1 MPISY
6 SKQIYSNNAT
16 TTLANDLA
24 PGDSVLS
31 LTESSMFPTPGA
43 NEYFLVTLD
52 DGVNLEV
59 VAAFG
64 KSGRS
69 LTGCLR
75 GQEGTTARSYLKGTK
90 VECRVTAGTLSSML
104 KVDDILTPTPLLS
117 DLVSPV
123 ATNKNS
129 YVVGELD
136 SAGSPLTALAAS
148 TVWAF
153 PSYPV
158 SVHSGAA
165 DNTATTTSVAYSG
178 NAALQG
184 LYTTKGLI
192 IQFTSGAQRGA
203 CRFVSAISA
212 TRISWA
218 TPLAAAPGLTDTFQ
232 VYQSVSDRLSYL
244 NSNKASLDGATFT
257 GNVGI
262 GVAPSSSRLEV
273 SNGANSNGAFK
284 VSATGT
290 AAGNFASMNFVTGT
304 AVWTAGTEASNGR
317 FFIYNNAASRD
328 QLSFSGGAN
337 SDVTLTAA
345 GTGTFRFNTGSTER
359 LRIDTNGNLGIGTTT
374 PSAQGLSVLKSG
386 ATDAGVQVGNGT
398 ASTYLTQSADGNF
411 YLYNYGAYGLI
422 FGTSGVEKMRLDASG
437 NLGLGVTPSAW
448 STGKAVEIGAVG
460 NSIFGPSANEVNFTQ
475 NAFFNAGWKYGST
488 QTAGRYQM
496 QGGAHQWFT
505 APSGTAGAA
514 ITFTQAMTLDTN
526 GNLGIRT
533 TPTNYAG
540 SGYNSIAINGTTGGI
555 LEFQGAG
562 TQAARITGWS
572 NSLSIHTNNVE
583 RLRVDSSGNLALGAT
598 STSARMLVQGS
609 GAQDTMA
616 VQHAGTNHSIITV
629 NQSDAL
635 GTNPSYR
642 PILSLR
648 KGGTT
653 SFNLSADGT
662 TQGITYYEAYSATA
676 AHVFVT
682 NSSEKVRIDSAG
694 NLLVGRTTQSSGGKL
709 EVAGNIVANIPTTA
723 PTLGTNSDMSFQLVS
738 NTSLKILVRGSDGVT
753 RSATLTLA

>member
-6 SKQIYSNNAT
+6 SKQIYSNNAI

-90 VECRVTAGTLSSML
+90 VECRITAGTLSSML
-104 KVDDILTPTPLLS
+104 RSDDILTPTPLLS

-136 SAGSPLTALAAS
+136 SSGAPLTALAAS

-184 LYTTKGLI
+184 LYTPKGLI

-232 VYQSVSDRLSYL
+232 VYQSVSDGLAYL

-262 GVAPSSSRLEV
+262 GIAPSSSRLEV

-304 AVWTAGTEASNGR
+304 AAWTSGTEANSGR
-317 FFIYNNAASRD
+317 FFVYNNAASRD
-328 QLSFSGGAN
+328 QLNFSGGAN
-337 SDVTLTAA
+337 SDVTLATA

-359 LRIDTNGNLGIGTTT
+359 VRIDTN
-374 PSAQGLSVLKSG
+374 
-386 ATDAGVQVGNGT
+386 
-398 ASTYLTQSADGNF
+398 
-411 YLYNYGAYGLI
+411 
-422 FGTSGVEKMRLDASG
+422 
-437 NLGLGVTPSAW
+437 
-448 STGKAVEIGAVG
+448 
-460 NSIFGPSANEVNFTQ
+460 
-475 NAFFNAGWKYGST
+475 
-488 QTAGRYQM
+488 
-496 QGGAHQWFT
+496 
-505 APSGTAGAA
+505 
-514 ITFTQAMTLDTN
+514 
-526 GNLGIRT
+526 
-533 TPTNYAG
+533 
-540 SGYNSIAINGTTGGI
+540 
-555 LEFQGAG
+555 
-562 TQAARITGWS
+562 
-572 NSLSIHTNNVE
+572 
-583 RLRVDSSGNLALGAT
+583 GNLALGAT
-598 STSARMLVQGS
+598 STAARMLVQGS
-609 GAQDTMA
+609 GVQDTLA

-635 GTNPSYR
+635 GTNPSHR

-682 NSSEKVRIDSAG
+682 NSTEKARINSAG

-709 EVAGNIVANIPTTA
+709 EVGGNIVANIPTTA

-738 NTSLKILVRGSDGVT
+738 DTSLKILVRGSDGVT

>member
-6 SKQIYSNNAT
+6 SKQIYSNNAI

-43 NEYFLVTLD
+43 SEYFLVTLD

-104 KVDDILTPTPLLS
+104 KVDDVLTPTPLLS
-117 DLVSPV
+117 DLGSPV

-136 SAGSPLTALAAS
+136 SSGAPLTALAAS

-184 LYTTKGLI
+184 LYTPKGLI

-232 VYQSVSDRLSYL
+232 VYQSVSDRLAYL

-262 GVAPSSSRLEV
+262 GIAPSSSRLEV

-304 AVWTAGTEASNGR
+304 AVWTAGTEANSGR
-317 FFIYNNAASRD
+317 FFVYNNAASRD
-328 QLSFSGGAN
+328 QLNFSGGAN

-345 GTGTFRFNTGSTER
+345 GTTGALIFRADGAER
-359 LRIDTNGNLGIGTTT
+359 ARIDAPGN
-374 PSAQGLSVLKSG
+374 V
-386 ATDAGVQVGNGT
+386 GV
-398 ASTYLTQSADGNF
+398 
-411 YLYNYGAYGLI
+411 
-422 FGTSGVEKMRLDASG
+422 
-437 NLGLGVTPSAW
+437 GVTPSVW
-448 STGKAVEIGAVG
+448 STGKAVEIGALG
-460 NSIFGPSANEVNFTQ
+460 NAIFGASANEVNLTQ
-475 NAFFNAGWKYGST
+475 NAFFNAGWKYGSA
-488 QTAGRYQM
+488 QTAGRYQI

-505 APSGTAGAA
+505 APSGAA
-514 ITFTQAMTLDTN
+514 SAAVSFKQAMSLDTN
-526 GNLGIRT
+526 GNLGVGTSTPVNSGRALTLYNTET
-533 TPTNYAG
+533 TGLSAIHLQNATSGNSTTDGFALYA
-540 SGYNSIAINGTTGGI
+540 NGTDGSLWNYESANILFGTGN
-555 LEFQGAG
+555 A
-562 TQAARITGWS
+562 
-572 NSLSIHTNNVE
+572 E
-583 RLRVDSSGNLALGAT
+583 RMRLTSAGNLALGAT
-598 STSARMLVQGS
+598 STAARMLVQGS

-682 NSSEKVRIDSAG
+682 NSTEKVRIDSSG
-694 NLLVGRTTQSSGGKL
+694 NLLVGRTAQSSGGKL
-709 EVAGNIVANIPTTA
+709 EVGGNIVANIPTTA

-753 RSATLTLA
+753 GSATLTLA